1 MTRLENH
8 ISDFESISIRRW
20 KILLCKSFPADFAA
34 REIDPIKITDG
45 IRGPF
50 IKTESSNFA
59 RVFKCSLDF
68 AGYTHNI
75 YLKFYLYRSVWDF
88 VKHLAR
94 PNRAQRAYKAALML
108 AENGLRSPE
117 VVAVATNCIGPVCI
131 KNFLITQSLEEAQPL
146 WKYIRGDK
154 EGEFSKLDDVGQRAM
169 LLKRLGK
176 TIGKMHAAGIFHG
189 DLRSGNVFV
198 KKVDNEW
205 KFFLLDNERTKKYAH
220 IRNRLRLKNLVQIN
234 MFKEGLSRT
243 DRMRFF
249 KAYLNENPAI
259 DRNEWAKRIMQK
271 THARLSKSRS

>member
-1 MTRLENH
+1 MTRLKNH

-20 KILLCKSFPADFAA
+20 KILLCKSFPADFVA
-34 REIDPIKITDG
+34 RKIDPIKITDG

-50 IKTESSNFA
+50 IKTESSKFA

-68 AGYTHNI
+68 AGHTHSV
-75 YLKFYLYRSVWDF
+75 YLKFYLYRSAWDF

-94 PNRAQRAYKAALML
+94 PSRAQRAYKASLML

-117 VVAVATNCIGPVCI
+117 VVAVAANCIGPVCI

-146 WKYIRGDK
+146 WKHIRGDK
-154 EGEFSKLDDVGQRAM
+154 EGGFSKLDNISQRAV

-205 KFFLLDNERTKKYAH
+205 EFFLLDNERTKKYAH

-259 DRNEWAKRIMQK
+259 DRNEWANRVMQK
-271 THARLSKSRS
+271 TQARLGKSKS